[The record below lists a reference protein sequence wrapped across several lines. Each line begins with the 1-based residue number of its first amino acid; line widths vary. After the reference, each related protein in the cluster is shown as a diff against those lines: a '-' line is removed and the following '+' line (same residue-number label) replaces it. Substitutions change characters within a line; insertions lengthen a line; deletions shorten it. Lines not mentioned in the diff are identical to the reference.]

1 LETQQTFFDIFLMQ
15 SAREERVDQQHIM
28 DRFAELAKETQLIKI
43 KYTKFAKPT
52 KSIDGRKNQH
62 FKEDNSSKKS
72 PTRADH
78 SGAWVLGGSIAE
90 YRGPK

>member
-43 KYTKFAKPT
+43 KYTENRKTNEIKRREEKT
-52 KSIDGRKNQH
+52 TLQGR
-62 FKEDNSSKKS
+62 
-72 PTRADH
+72 
-78 SGAWVLGGSIAE
+78 
-90 YRGPK
+90 